1 MLLRESLANRLPFIR
16 LSPHEA
22 ALRFKEVGDP
32 WCALCSPC
40 VCLTPIL
47 SEWRCERPLM
57 VCSSRLMGFRS
68 GKRDGSSTYCR
79 RGEGQRGAS
88 IGFFYEKTSTTKLNA
103 GDKHAANDLLQGGGA
118 QLDGDVSEEAVPLRA
133 EISDDVGV
141 RVRLSEQ
148 LHLPLG
154 HLETLGQDPL
164 DGDAA
169 PVEFPP
175 EVEKA
180 QSFQSGRFH
189 TVRRSDTLTRVSL
202 WVKAVCFL
210 LTSLRLR
217 LQEIRIAVQLFL
229 TFGFHLQELHVCS
242 VKRLCIQ
249 FSVG

>member
-1 MLLRESLANRLPFIR
+1 
-16 LSPHEA
+16 
-22 ALRFKEVGDP
+22 
-32 WCALCSPC
+32 
-40 VCLTPIL
+40 
-47 SEWRCERPLM
+47 M

-79 RGEGQRGAS
+79 RGEGQKRAS
-88 IGFFYEKTSTTKLNA
+88 IGLFYKKTSLTKQNA

-118 QLDGDVSEEAVPLRA
+118 QLDGDVGEEAVPLRA

-154 HLETLGQDPL
+154 HLKALGQDPL

-180 QSFQSGRFH
+180 QSFQRGRFH
-189 TVRRSDTLTRVSL
+189 S
-202 WVKAVCFL
+202 
-210 LTSLRLR
+210 
-217 LQEIRIAVQLFL
+217 QEERHTNA
-229 TFGFHLQELHVCS
+229 C
-242 VKRLCIQ
+242 
-249 FSVG
+249 